1 MKKANQIVGEKGELA
16 AVSFLKR
23 NGYKILET
31 NYRCAIGEID
41 VIAREKNELVFVE
54 VKTRKS
60 DARGYPEESV
70 GIKKQKKMS
79 QLALWYLQNKAID
92 AADARF
98 DVIAIM
104 VSETK
109 NEIRLIK
116 NAFDFIA

>member
-1 MKKANQIVGEKGELA
+1 MKNLNKTTGEKGELA
-16 AVSFLKR
+16 AVSFLKQ

-60 DARGYPEESV
+60 GEMGYPEEAV

-79 QLALWYLQNKAID
+79 QLALWYLQNKAINN
-92 AADARF
+92 ANARF
-98 DVIAIM
+98 DVIAIT
-104 VSETK
+104 VSGSK

-116 NAFDFIA
+116 NAFDFIS

>member
-1 MKKANQIVGEKGELA
+1 MKHPNKTTGETGEFA
-16 AVSFLKR
+16 AVSFLKK

-41 VIAREKNELVFVE
+41 VIAREKDDLVFVE

-60 DARGYPEESV
+60 GEMGYPEEAV

-79 QLALWYLQNKAID
+79 QLALWYLQNEAINNVN
-92 AADARF
+92 ARF
-98 DVIAIM
+98 DVVAVT
-104 VSETK
+104 VSEIK

-116 NAFDFIA
+116 NAFDFIS

>member
-1 MKKANQIVGEKGELA
+1 MKNPNKTTGEKGELA

-23 NGYKILET
+23 NGYQILET

-41 VIAREKNELVFVE
+41 VIAQEKNELVFVE

-60 DARGYPEESV
+60 GEMGYPEEAV

-79 QLALWYLQNKAID
+79 QLALWYLQNETINNAN
-92 AADARF
+92 ARF
-98 DVIAIM
+98 DVVAIT

-109 NEIRLIK
+109 KEIRLIK